1 MVALSATSVPGTRVA
16 TLVGLQRRICGDGG
30 GVRAD
35 VGRVDR
41 GLRRRRLRKVG
52 MGSRSWAGAGRGS
65 EVTLAQGW
73 GSPRYHPSTLEE
85 KGGVVI
91 GRQE

>member
-52 MGSRSWAGAGRGS
+52 MGSRSWAG
-65 EVTLAQGW
+65 VTLAQGW